1 MNMIPN
7 SCTYADTSSMLNV
20 NNLHK
25 VQERWHM
32 LLDNH
37 KFDSSPNLTR
47 LQLRQLKRQISL
59 VHQYSKIFG
68 AWKFGRLTE
77 LPNLPS
83 SIKKANEENSAI
95 SISFWHHESH
105 TRKPL
110 SITSTCKAKVSIAG
124 SASYQLTCRTTAHPL
139 TKKDQNCS
147 AP

>member
-1 MNMIPN
+1 
-7 SCTYADTSSMLNV
+7 
-20 NNLHK
+20 
-25 VQERWHM
+25 M

-68 AWKFGRLTE
+68 AWKFGRLRE

-83 SIKKANEENSAI
+83 SIKKANVEEGSAI